1 MSTGGSAGGAA
12 PATVPS
18 PGPAKGKVVVP
29 ATPYVGEAG
38 KAVPA
43 TGVKPVGGIKD
54 DVANAAAAAA
64 ALGVAGLT
72 ALTALAGRS
81 GYQVPTVQAT
91 QVVGGAQAADP
102 SKAGEAVAAKPVAVG
117 AKRPA
122 AEGAEGATGE
132 EGDPKKRKKLYPC
145 EICGVVLKSFGGHTG
160 HMLGHS
166 GEKPH
171 SCKVCQKAFRHVN
184 ALRNHERI
192 HSGIKPYKC
201 DQCEKCFVEQVN
213 APAHSAP
220 PGPKNYFFLLPVH
233 VRRMVRPNAQLANPP
248 PPDLNLSCPHTAGP
262 AQEPPAGSLGL
273 EAARLHRGGL
283 RFQDANCRQFEGAPK
298 DAL

>member
-1 MSTGGSAGGAA
+1 VPA
-12 PATVPS
+12 PAPAAGPS
-18 PGPAKGKVVVP
+18 KGKVVVP

-81 GYQVPTVQAT
+81 GYQVPTVVAT
-91 QVVGGAQAADP
+91 QVAPGAQAADP
-102 SKAGEAVAAKPVAVG
+102 SKAGEAGAAKPVAVG

-122 AEGAEGATGE
+122 AEGTEGATGE

-201 DQCEKCFVEQVN
+201 DQCDKCFVEQVKQPRPLC
-213 APAHSAP
+213 PARAQGIFFPGMIDGAGKSTTLKSSTARSQP
-220 PGPKNYFFLLPVH
+220 PLPPH
-233 VRRMVRPNAQLANPP
+233 RRASSRTT
-248 PPDLNLSCPHTAGP
+248 SWCT
-262 AQEPPAGSLGL
+262 
-273 EAARLHRGGL
+273 RT
-283 RFQDANCRQFEGAPK
+283 
-298 DAL
+298 